1 MYVWPRKRDRCS
13 VEKHTNKH
21 IQIPEHRKAENNLL
35 KRGCR
40 RGGRAGGRGVSE
52 CRRGPPR
59 GRTARPRQQGT
70 VIKAEGTAHVKAPNS
85 MQSSTGLGEGCGSPQ
100 SMVKRF
106 PGGFTGSR
114 SQHPALIGQTG
125 LLSCLWW
132 APSGGQTGLCLSCL
146 WWAPSAQLQ
155 FNPHPHSATM
165 PCTPFSTFHVGASA
179 AQVSGPGA
187 AWTQWGGELVL
198 QTPHPEHHPFRNL
211 LKLRENFLRA
221 TRVPKPG
228 GGTQLSVSEGSQP
241 PKG

>member
-1 MYVWPRKRDRCS
+1 M
-13 VEKHTNKH
+13 
-21 IQIPEHRKAENNLL
+21 
-35 KRGCR
+35 
-40 RGGRAGGRGVSE
+40 
-52 CRRGPPR
+52 
-59 GRTARPRQQGT
+59 
-70 VIKAEGTAHVKAPNS
+70 IKAEGTAHVKAPNS

-106 PGGFTGSR
+106 PEGFTGSR

-125 LLSCLWW
+125 LLSWY
-132 APSGGQTGLCLSCL
+132 CL

-187 AWTQWGGELVL
+187 AWTRWGGELVL
-198 QTPHPEHHPFRNL
+198 QTPHSEHHPSRNL
-211 LKLRENFLRA
+211 LKLHEKFLCA

-228 GGTQLSVSEGSQP
+228 GGTQLSVSKGSQP